1 MIIAPLPH
9 NEDER
14 LLRTKQLK
22 LLDTIKE
29 QAYEDLTLLAAEI
42 CGTPIALITLL
53 DENRQ
58 WFKSHHGLNA
68 TETPREI
75 SICSHAILQD
85 DIFVVEDAK
94 QDIRFK
100 DNPLVTGD
108 PNLRFYAGAP
118 LILDTDIRIGTL
130 CVLDT
135 KERTLTQTQK
145 KSLEALARQAIALM
159 QLRVTIREMK
169 NLDKVKDEFLSM
181 VSHELRSP
189 LTSLKGSIDI
199 LQHLETQQNKES
211 STLLDIAARNTDQ
224 LSMIVNDILDITTM
238 QAGKLKM
245 DFQKVNLVHLVKE
258 AIEKNS
264 TRISKCEISVDIPDE
279 KEGLSVRGDRS
290 KLLQV
295 ISNLLSNAAKF
306 SRQDNAKITVKLE
319 QEENLAKLT
328 ISDNGIG
335 IPEEL
340 KDQIFTKFNQVG
352 TETNQKM
359 PGTGLGLSICKHI
372 IKAHNGII
380 GFTSI
385 PNEKTD
391 FYFTLSVTS

>member
-1 MIIAPLPH
+1 MLIAPLPH

-14 LLRTKQLK
+14 LRRTKQLK

-29 QAYEDLTLLAAEI
+29 QAYDDLTLLAAQI
-42 CGTPIALITLL
+42 CDTPIALITLL

-58 WFKSHHGLNA
+58 WFKSHHGLDA
-68 TETPREI
+68 TETSREI
-75 SICSHAILQD
+75 SFSSHAILHD
-85 DIFVVEDAK
+85 ELLHVKDAQ

-100 DNPLVTGD
+100 NNPLVTGD

-130 CVLDT
+130 CVIDKKKRSLS
-135 KERTLTQTQK
+135 ETQI
-145 KSLEALARQAIALM
+145 KSLEALARQVVSLM

-169 NLDKVKDEFLSM
+169 NLDKIKDEFLSM

-189 LTSLKGSIDI
+189 LTSLKGSLNI
-199 LQHLETQQNKES
+199 LQHLETQNNENANS
-211 STLLDIAARNTDQ
+211 LLDIAVRNTDQ
-224 LSMIVNDILDITTM
+224 LAMTVNDILDVTTM

-245 DFQKVNLVHLVKE
+245 AFDKINLASL
-258 AIEKNS
+258 IKNTLDHNS
-264 TRISKCEISVDIPDE
+264 SSINQCEVVVDIPDE
-279 KEGLSVRGDRS
+279 STSLNVNGDGPKLS
-290 KLLQV
+290 QV
-295 ISNLLSNAAKF
+295 ISNLLSNAVKF
-306 SRQDNAKITVKLE
+306 SRRNNAKIIVTLE
-319 QEENLAKLT
+319 QEDHSAKIT

-352 TETNQKM
+352 TKTNQKL

-372 IKAHNGII
+372 IKAHHGVI

-391 FYFTLSVTS
+391 FYFTLPLLS